1 MLYSQSTSVA
11 EYSLSVIPNRALSSP
26 VLPSILYPL
35 FPIEAYL
42 ILLPTILYP
51 LFPTE
56 AYLILLSSILSVIP
70 NRDLSNH
77 SLWNTVSRRR
87 STLRSLSADS
97 LFPIV
102 LSVFWFPTII
112 SLPSSCSLVS
122 LSLSSLHP
130 SEIYKNDRQI
140 KHIGSMNDNHNDS
153 IAGCFLFL
161 NEQLTRSKERSKK
174 IILISR

>member
-26 VLPSILYPL
+26 VLPSILFPLFPIEPYLVLCCRILYPL

-70 NRDLSNH
+70 NRDLFNH
-77 SLWNTVSRRR
+77 SLWNIETKVYS
-87 STLRSLSADS
+87 S
-97 LFPIV
+97 
-102 LSVFWFPTII
+102 I
-112 SLPSSCSLVS
+112 SLRRFSVPNCSLRFLVPNYYFVALLLFACFPFS
-122 LSLSSLHP
+122 EFSP
-130 SEIYKNDRQI
+130 SQ
-140 KHIGSMNDNHNDS
+140 
-153 IAGCFLFL
+153 
-161 NEQLTRSKERSKK
+161 
-174 IILISR
+174 